1 MGLVVAE
8 NITKVYSVVAT
19 KVSKEYQVGEIAIR
33 ALNEVSFE
41 IKRASFVSSVGP
53 SGSGETTLLNLM
65 GHEAPN
71 SRNNRMIINSS

>member
-8 NITKVYSVVAT
+8 NITKIYSVVAT

-41 IKRASFVSSVGP
+41 IEPASFVSFVGP
-53 SGSGETTLLNLM
+53 SGNGKTTLLNLI
-65 GHEAPN
+65 GCLDKPTD
-71 SRNNRMIINSS
+71 